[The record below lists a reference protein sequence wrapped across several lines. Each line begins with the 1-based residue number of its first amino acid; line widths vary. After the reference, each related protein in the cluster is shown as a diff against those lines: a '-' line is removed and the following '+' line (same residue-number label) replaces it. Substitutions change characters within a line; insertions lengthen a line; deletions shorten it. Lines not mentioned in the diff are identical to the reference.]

1 MPIKKYQKNQRLDK
15 SNVLSYIC
23 SDINKKGAKMAT
35 KKLDMK
41 VLAGVGAG
49 IAAIALLAFGV
60 TQCSSKQSAREE
72 RDNYKSAY
80 ENLNGQ
86 VNQLENENAALRDS
100 LDYTA
105 AKLNECEKGKRCV
118 RAQTPVKK
126 KPQPKKSPVKQPQKQ
141 PQKSNASA
149 PCGGGKVIVRDNAQN
164 NGAIVV
170 GNNNNVVVVNNNAK
184 QVAADTVKR
193 VHTITATRIWYSKVK
208 VK

>member
-1 MPIKKYQKNQRLDK
+1 
-15 SNVLSYIC
+15 
-23 SDINKKGAKMAT
+23 MAT
-35 KKLDMK
+35 KKLNMK

-60 TQCSSKQSAREE
+60 TQCSSKQSAIAD

-86 VNQLENENAALRDS
+86 VERLEDENAALRDS

-118 RAQTPVKK
+118 RAQTPAKK
-126 KPQPKKSPVKQPQKQ
+126 KSQPKKSQAQPQQKQ
-141 PQKSNASA
+141 SQKSAPAS
-149 PCGGGKVIVRDNAQN
+149 CGGGNKVVVRDDAQN
-164 NGAIVV
+164 NGTIVV
-170 GNNNNVVVVNNNAK
+170 GNNNNVVVNNNAK

-208 VK
+208 AK

>member
-1 MPIKKYQKNQRLDK
+1 
-15 SNVLSYIC
+15 
-23 SDINKKGAKMAT
+23 MAT
-35 KKLDMK
+35 KKLNMK

-49 IAAIALLAFGV
+49 IATIALLAFGV
-60 TQCSSKQSAREE
+60 TQCSSKQSAIAD

-86 VNQLENENAALRDS
+86 VESLEDENAALRDS

-118 RAQTPVKK
+118 RAQTPAKK
-126 KPQPKKSPVKQPQKQ
+126 KSQPKKSQAQPQQKQ
-141 PQKSNASA
+141 SQKSAPAS
-149 PCGGGKVIVRDNAQN
+149 CGGGNKVVVRDDAQN
-164 NGAIVV
+164 NGTIVV

-208 VK
+208 AK

>member
-1 MPIKKYQKNQRLDK
+1 
-15 SNVLSYIC
+15 
-23 SDINKKGAKMAT
+23 MAT
-35 KKLDMK
+35 KKLNMR

-60 TQCSSKQSAREE
+60 TQCSSKQSAIAD

-86 VNQLENENAALRDS
+86 VERLEDENAALRDS

-118 RAQTPVKK
+118 RAQTPAKK
-126 KPQPKKSPVKQPQKQ
+126 KSQPKKSQAQPQQKQ
-141 PQKSNASA
+141 SQKSAPAS
-149 PCGGGKVIVRDNAQN
+149 CGGGNKVVVRDDAQN
-164 NGAIVV
+164 NGTIVV

-208 VK
+208 AK

>member
-1 MPIKKYQKNQRLDK
+1 
-15 SNVLSYIC
+15 
-23 SDINKKGAKMAT
+23 MAT
-35 KKLDMK
+35 KKLDKK
-41 VLAGVGAG
+41 VLARVGAG
-49 IAAIALLAFGV
+49 IAAIALLAFGI
-60 TQCSSKQSAREE
+60 TQCSSKQSARAD

-86 VNQLENENAALRDS
+86 VERLTDENAALRDS

-118 RAQTPVKK
+118 RAQTPAKK
-126 KPQPKKSPVKQPQKQ
+126 KSQPKKSPAKPQQKQ
-141 PQKSNASA
+141 SQKSAPAS
-149 PCGGGKVIVRDNAQN
+149 CGGGNKVIVRDDAQN

-208 VK
+208 AK

>member
-1 MPIKKYQKNQRLDK
+1 
-15 SNVLSYIC
+15 
-23 SDINKKGAKMAT
+23 MAT
-35 KKLDMK
+35 KKLNMR

-49 IAAIALLAFGV
+49 IATIALLAFGV
-60 TQCSSKQSAREE
+60 TQCSSKQSAIAD

-86 VNQLENENAALRDS
+86 VERLEDENAALRDS

-118 RAQTPVKK
+118 RAQTPAKK
-126 KPQPKKSPVKQPQKQ
+126 KSQPKKSPVKQQPKQSQKQ

-149 PCGGGKVIVRDNAQN
+149 PCGGNKVVVRDDAQN
-164 NGAIVV
+164 NGTIVV

-208 VK
+208 AK

>member
-1 MPIKKYQKNQRLDK
+1 
-15 SNVLSYIC
+15 
-23 SDINKKGAKMAT
+23 MAT
-35 KKLDMK
+35 KKLNMR

-60 TQCSSKQSAREE
+60 TQCSSKQSAIAD

-86 VNQLENENAALRDS
+86 VERLEDENAALRDS

-126 KPQPKKSPVKQPQKQ
+126 KPQPKKSPVKQQPKQLQKQ

-164 NGAIVV
+164 NGTIVV

>member
-1 MPIKKYQKNQRLDK
+1 
-15 SNVLSYIC
+15 
-23 SDINKKGAKMAT
+23 MAT

-126 KPQPKKSPVKQPQKQ
+126 KPQPKKSPVKQQPKQPQKQ

-149 PCGGGKVIVRDNAQN
+149 PCGGGNVIVRDNAHN
-164 NGAIVV
+164 NGTIVV

>member
-1 MPIKKYQKNQRLDK
+1 
-15 SNVLSYIC
+15 
-23 SDINKKGAKMAT
+23 MAT

-126 KPQPKKSPVKQPQKQ
+126 KPQPKKSPVKQQPKQ

-149 PCGGGKVIVRDNAQN
+149 PCGGGRVIVRDNAQN
-164 NGAIVV
+164 NGTIVV

>member
-1 MPIKKYQKNQRLDK
+1 
-15 SNVLSYIC
+15 
-23 SDINKKGAKMAT
+23 MAT
-35 KKLDMK
+35 KKLNMR

-60 TQCSSKQSAREE
+60 TQCSSKQSAIAD

-86 VNQLENENAALRDS
+86 VERLEDENAALRDS

-105 AKLNECEKGKRCV
+105 DKLNECEKGKRCV
-118 RAQTPVKK
+118 RAQTPAKK
-126 KPQPKKSPVKQPQKQ
+126 KSQPKKSQAQPQQKQ
-141 PQKSNASA
+141 SQKSAPAS
-149 PCGGGKVIVRDNAQN
+149 CGGNKVVVRDDAQN
-164 NGAIVV
+164 NGTIVV

-208 VK
+208 AK

>member
-1 MPIKKYQKNQRLDK
+1 
-15 SNVLSYIC
+15 
-23 SDINKKGAKMAT
+23 MAT
-35 KKLDMK
+35 KKLNMR

-49 IAAIALLAFGV
+49 IAAVALLAFGV
-60 TQCSSKQSAREE
+60 TQCSSKQSAIAD

-86 VNQLENENAALRDS
+86 VERLEDENAALRDS

-118 RAQTPVKK
+118 RAQTPAKK
-126 KPQPKKSPVKQPQKQ
+126 KSQPKKSPVKQQPKQPQKQ
-141 PQKSNASA
+141 PQKSNAPA
-149 PCGGGKVIVRDNAQN
+149 PCGGNKVVVRDDAQN
-164 NGAIVV
+164 NGTIVV

>member
-1 MPIKKYQKNQRLDK
+1 
-15 SNVLSYIC
+15 
-23 SDINKKGAKMAT
+23 MAT
-35 KKLDMK
+35 KKLNMR

-60 TQCSSKQSAREE
+60 TQCSSKQSAIAD

-86 VNQLENENAALRDS
+86 VERLEDENAALRDS

-118 RAQTPVKK
+118 RAQTPAKK
-126 KPQPKKSPVKQPQKQ
+126 KSQPKKSQAQPQQKQ
-141 PQKSNASA
+141 SQKSAPAS
-149 PCGGGKVIVRDNAQN
+149 CGGGNKVVVRDDAQN
-164 NGAIVV
+164 NGTIVV

-184 QVAADTVKR
+184 EVAADTVKR

-208 VK
+208 AK

>member
-1 MPIKKYQKNQRLDK
+1 
-15 SNVLSYIC
+15 
-23 SDINKKGAKMAT
+23 MAT
-35 KKLDMK
+35 KKLNMR

-60 TQCSSKQSAREE
+60 TQCSSKQSARAD

-86 VNQLENENAALRDS
+86 VERLEDENAALRDS

-126 KPQPKKSPVKQPQKQ
+126 KQQPKKSQAKPQQKQ
-141 PQKSNASA
+141 QQQKKCAPA
-149 PCGGGKVIVRDNAQN
+149 PCGGNKVVVRDDAQN

-208 VK
+208 AK

>member
-1 MPIKKYQKNQRLDK
+1 
-15 SNVLSYIC
+15 
-23 SDINKKGAKMAT
+23 MAT
-35 KKLDMK
+35 KKLNMK

-60 TQCSSKQSAREE
+60 TQCSSKQSAIAD

-86 VNQLENENAALRDS
+86 VERLEDENAALRDS

-118 RAQTPVKK
+118 RAQTPAKK
-126 KPQPKKSPVKQPQKQ
+126 KSQPKKSQAQPQQKQ
-141 PQKSNASA
+141 SQESA
-149 PCGGGKVIVRDNAQN
+149 PASCGGGNKVIVRDDAQN

-208 VK
+208 AK

>member
-1 MPIKKYQKNQRLDK
+1 M
-15 SNVLSYIC
+15 
-23 SDINKKGAKMAT
+23 
-35 KKLDMK
+35 
-41 VLAGVGAG
+41 GVCAG
-49 IAAIALLAFGV
+49 IAAIALLAFEV
-60 TQCSSKQSAREE
+60 TQCSSKQSVRAD

-80 ENLNGQ
+80 ENLNGR

-100 LDYTA
+100 LDHTV

-126 KPQPKKSPVKQPQKQ
+126 KTQPKKSPVKSQPKQ
-141 PQKSNASA
+141 QQKSNASA
-149 PCGGGKVIVRDNAQN
+149 PCGGDKVIVRDNVQN

>member
-1 MPIKKYQKNQRLDK
+1 
-15 SNVLSYIC
+15 
-23 SDINKKGAKMAT
+23 MAT

>member
-1 MPIKKYQKNQRLDK
+1 
-15 SNVLSYIC
+15 
-23 SDINKKGAKMAT
+23 MAT
-35 KKLDMK
+35 KKLNMK

-49 IAAIALLAFGV
+49 IATIALLAFGV
-60 TQCSSKQSAREE
+60 TQCSSKQSAIAD

-86 VNQLENENAALRDS
+86 VERLEDENAALRDS

-118 RAQTPVKK
+118 RAQTPAKK
-126 KPQPKKSPVKQPQKQ
+126 KSQPRKSQAQPQQKQ
-141 PQKSNASA
+141 QQQKKCASA

-164 NGAIVV
+164 NGTIVV

-208 VK
+208 AK

>member
-1 MPIKKYQKNQRLDK
+1 
-15 SNVLSYIC
+15 
-23 SDINKKGAKMAT
+23 MAT
-35 KKLDMK
+35 KKLNMK

-60 TQCSSKQSAREE
+60 TQCSSKQSARAD

-86 VNQLENENAALRDS
+86 VEHLEDENAALRDS

-126 KPQPKKSPVKQPQKQ
+126 KQQKSPVKQQPKQQPKQ

-164 NGAIVV
+164 NGTIVV

>member
-1 MPIKKYQKNQRLDK
+1 
-15 SNVLSYIC
+15 
-23 SDINKKGAKMAT
+23 MAT
-35 KKLDMK
+35 KKLNKK
-41 VLAGVGAG
+41 VLAHVGAG
-49 IAAIALLAFGV
+49 IAAIALLAFGI
-60 TQCSSKQSAREE
+60 TQCSNKQSARAD

-86 VNQLENENAALRDS
+86 VERLTDENAALRDS

-118 RAQTPVKK
+118 RTQTPAKK
-126 KPQPKKSPVKQPQKQ
+126 KSQPKTVQPKKTQPKTEQPKTEQPKKTPAQPQPTQ
-141 PQKSNASA
+141 QQQCAPA
-149 PCGGGKVIVRDNAQN
+149 PCDGNKVIIRDDAQN
-164 NGAIVV
+164 SGTIVV

-184 QVAADTVKR
+184 QAVADTVKR

>member
-1 MPIKKYQKNQRLDK
+1 
-15 SNVLSYIC
+15 
-23 SDINKKGAKMAT
+23 MAT
-35 KKLDMK
+35 KKLNMK

-49 IAAIALLAFGV
+49 IATIALLAFGV

-86 VNQLENENAALRDS
+86 VNQLEKENAALRDS

-118 RAQTPVKK
+118 RAQTPAKK
-126 KPQPKKSPVKQPQKQ
+126 KSQPKKSQAQPQQKQ
-141 PQKSNASA
+141 QQQKKCAPA
-149 PCGGGKVIVRDNAQN
+149 PCGGNKVVVRDDAQN
-164 NGAIVV
+164 NGTIVV

>member
-1 MPIKKYQKNQRLDK
+1 
-15 SNVLSYIC
+15 
-23 SDINKKGAKMAT
+23 MAT
-35 KKLDMK
+35 KKLDKK

-60 TQCSSKQSAREE
+60 TQCSSKQSAIAD

-86 VNQLENENAALRDS
+86 VERLEDENAALRDS

-105 AKLNECEKGKRCV
+105 DKLKECEKGKRCV
-118 RAQTPVKK
+118 RAQTPAKK
-126 KPQPKKSPVKQPQKQ
+126 KSQPKKSQAKPQQKQ
-141 PQKSNASA
+141 QQQKKCAPA
-149 PCGGGKVIVRDNAQN
+149 PCGGNKVVVRDDAQN
-164 NGAIVV
+164 NGTIVV

-208 VK
+208 AK

>member
-1 MPIKKYQKNQRLDK
+1 
-15 SNVLSYIC
+15 
-23 SDINKKGAKMAT
+23 MAT
-35 KKLDMK
+35 KKLNMR

-49 IAAIALLAFGV
+49 IATIALLAFGV
-60 TQCSSKQSAREE
+60 TQCSSKQSACAD

-86 VNQLENENAALRDS
+86 VERLEDENAAVRDS

-118 RAQTPVKK
+118 RAQTPAKK
-126 KPQPKKSPVKQPQKQ
+126 KSQPKKSQAQPQQKQ
-141 PQKSNASA
+141 QQQKKCAPA

-164 NGAIVV
+164 NGTIVV
-170 GNNNNVVVVNNNAK
+170 GNNNNVGVVNNNAK

-208 VK
+208 AK